1 MQILI
6 VPVLV
11 DCLHRLN
18 IHEWKKTYFVDNMST
33 SDRNKKA
40 EIALESVL
48 MCKYKVNVKILII
61 STIF

>member
-6 VPVLV
+6 LPVLV
-11 DCLHRLN
+11 DWPLKTLHRLN
-18 IHEWKKTYFVDNMST
+18 IHEWKKTYFVDNMKAVTTLT

-48 MCKYKVNVKILII
+48 MCKC
-61 STIF
+61 